1 MRAGPVVSSAHGEFN
16 LLVKITRGL
25 GGDKGVLIL
34 TITGLAGILVVF
46 SIWFFHQR
54 IEARPSAVSEL
65 SPDEVL
71 RLGAKARGRMPEI
84 PYVAKDLARVAS
96 FAAARRANGE
106 WGGLPPGAVLQV
118 ANTSVE
124 GRDLWVNGQVQG
136 GPSKEPVR
144 IHASFLE
151 RYLPVMLGDTVELSD
166 VRLVH
171 AAERPALKMMV
182 TGWLRNRTSQTLS
195 QCLVM
200 CTFQDPNGA
209 RLDREASKDM
219 VLRPLQFVRF
229 ETAPTGTEKQF
240 VEITLEI
247 SHATSEGLRNYLPA
261 VVIPHSAGQRAQ

>member
-1 MRAGPVVSSAHGEFN
+1 MVLFAEGEFKV
-16 LLVKITRGL
+16 LVKITRGL

-34 TITGLAGILVVF
+34 TITSVAGIIIIF
-46 SIWFFHQR
+46 SAWFFRQK
-54 IEARPSAVSEL
+54 IEGRSPAASEL

-71 RLGAKARGRMPEI
+71 RLGAKARGQMTEI

-118 ANTSVE
+118 ASTSVE
-124 GRDLWVNGQVQG
+124 ARDLWVNGLVQG
-136 GPSKEPVR
+136 GPSKESVR

-171 AAERPALKMMV
+171 AAETPTPKMMV
-182 TGWLRNRTSQTLS
+182 TGWLRNSTSQTLS

-200 CTFQDPNGA
+200 CTFQDPSGA
-209 RLDREASKDM
+209 QVDRQIARDL

-229 ETAPTGTEKQF
+229 ETTLTGTGKQF
-240 VEITLEI
+240 AEITLEI

-261 VVIPHSAGQRAQ
+261 VVIPHSAGQRTQ

>member
-1 MRAGPVVSSAHGEFN
+1 MKF
-16 LLVKITRGL
+16 TRDF
-25 GGDKGVLIL
+25 GGGKGILIL
-34 TITGLAGILVVF
+34 TTAALAGIVIIFTALYF
-46 SIWFFHQR
+46 CRR
-54 IEARPSAVSEL
+54 IEGRPLSAAEI

-71 RLGAKARGRMPEI
+71 RLGGKARGRMPEI

-96 FAAARRANGE
+96 FAAARRTNGE

-118 ANTSVE
+118 ASTLVE

-171 AAERPALKMMV
+171 AAETPTPKMMV
-182 TGWLRNRTSQTLS
+182 TGWLRNSTSQTLS

-200 CTFQDPNGA
+200 CTFQDPSGA
-209 RLDREASKDM
+209 QVDRQIARDL

-229 ETAPTGTEKQF
+229 ETAPTGTERQF